1 VRHDGGGRRAPESPG
16 ILILRML
23 VTGADGF
30 TGLHFAQQ
38 ARAAG
43 HEVLALTANLTDAA
57 AVKSQVGQMAP
68 EAVVHL
74 AAISFVG
81 HSHASAFYD
90 VNVIGTLN
98 LLDALQGLPQTPRQ
112 ILLASSANVYG
123 NCDQSPIAETQT
135 PAPVNHYAM
144 SKLSMEFLAKNYLNT
159 LPLFFVRPFNYTGP
173 GQAASFVIP
182 KLVAHFQRRATTVEL
197 GNLHVQR
204 EYNDV
209 QMVCSV
215 YLRLLEGAK
224 RGETYNICSGQTHT
238 LGHVI
243 DLLTELT
250 GHHMQTQVNPDFV
263 RANEVHRLCGS
274 PDKLIQTVGTLPV
287 VALRDTLQSMLK
299 AGPGPLVQ

>member
-1 VRHDGGGRRAPESPG
+1 MR
-16 ILILRML
+16 IL

-30 TGLHFAQQ
+30 TGLHFVRQ

-43 HEVLALTANLTDAA
+43 HHIVELTANLMDHA
-57 AVKSQVGQMAP
+57 AVESQVAEAAP

-74 AAISFVG
+74 AGISFVG
-81 HSHASAFYD
+81 HSQASAFYD

-98 LLDALQGLPQTPRQ
+98 LLDVLVTLTQAPRQ
-112 ILLASSANVYG
+112 VLLASSANVYG
-123 NCDQSPIAETQT
+123 NCDQSPIAETQA

-144 SKLSMEFLAKNYLNT
+144 SKLSMEFLAKTYADK

-182 KLVAHFQRRATTVEL
+182 KLVSHFQRRAVTVEL
-197 GNLHVQR
+197 GNLHVER

-209 QMVCSV
+209 RMVCNV
-215 YLRLLEGAK
+215 YLKLLERAQS
-224 RGETYNICSGQTHT
+224 GETYNICTGETYT

-250 GHHMQTQVNPDFV
+250 EHHIQVQVNPDFI
-263 RANEVHRLCGS
+263 RANEIHRLCGS
-274 PDKLIQTVGTLPV
+274 PNKLIETLGALPV
-287 VALRDTLQSMLK
+287 VTLRDTLQSMLM
-299 AGPGPLVQ
+299 AEQGSPAQ

>member
-1 VRHDGGGRRAPESPG
+1 MR
-16 ILILRML
+16 IL

-30 TGLHFAQQ
+30 TGLHFVQQ

-43 HEVLALTANLTDAA
+43 HDIVELTANLTDRAA
-57 AVKSQVGQMAP
+57 IKSQVELAAP
-68 EAVVHL
+68 QAVVHL
-74 AAISFVG
+74 AGISFVG
-81 HSHASAFYD
+81 HDKPSAFYD
-90 VNVIGTLN
+90 VNVIGTLY
-98 LLDALQGLPQTPRQ
+98 LLDALQDLAEPPSR

-144 SKLSMEFLAKNYLNT
+144 SKLAMEYLAKTYADR

-182 KLVAHFQRRATTVEL
+182 KLVAHFQRRAATVEL
-197 GNLHVQR
+197 GNLHVER

-209 QMVCSV
+209 RMVCEV
-215 YLRLLEGAK
+215 YLKLLE
-224 RGETYNICSGQTHT
+224 RVHTGETYNICTGQTHT

-250 GHHMQTQVNPDFV
+250 GHHIEVLVDPSFV
-263 RANEVHRLCGS
+263 RANEIHRLCGS
-274 PDKLIQTVGTLPV
+274 PDKLIQTLGALPS
-287 VALRDTLQSMLK
+287 VALRDTLHWML
-299 AGPGPLVQ
+299 ASEQGLRVQ

>member
-1 VRHDGGGRRAPESPG
+1 MR
-16 ILILRML
+16 IL

-30 TGLHFAQQ
+30 TGLHFVRQ

-43 HEVLALTANLTDAA
+43 HEIVELTANLTDPA
-57 AVKSQVGQMAP
+57 AVKSQVAGAAP

-81 HSHASAFYD
+81 HSQASAFYD

-98 LLDALQGLPQTPRQ
+98 LLTALQGLAQAPRQ
-112 ILLASSANVYG
+112 VLLASSANVYG

-144 SKLSMEFLAKNYLNT
+144 SKLAMEFLAKTYADK

-182 KLVAHFQRRATTVEL
+182 KLVTHFQRRAGTVEL
-197 GNLHVQR
+197 GNLHVER

-209 QMVCSV
+209 RMVCNV
-215 YLRLLEGAK
+215 YLKLLEQAQK
-224 RGETYNICSGQTHT
+224 GETYNICSGQTHT

-243 DLLTELT
+243 DVLTELT
-250 GHHMQTQVNPDFV
+250 GHHIQVHVNPDFV
-263 RANEVHRLCGS
+263 RANEIHRLCGS
-274 PDKLIQTVGTLPV
+274 PAKLIQTLGALPAV
-287 VALRDTLQSMLK
+287 TLRDTLQSMLM
-299 AGPGPLVQ
+299 AEQGSPAQ

>member
-1 VRHDGGGRRAPESPG
+1 MR
-16 ILILRML
+16 IL

-30 TGLHFAQQ
+30 TGLHFVRQ

-43 HEVLALTANLTDAA
+43 HEVVELTANLTDPA
-57 AVKSQVGQMAP
+57 AVKSQVAEAAP

-81 HSHASAFYD
+81 HSQASAFYD

-98 LLDALQGLPQTPRQ
+98 LLDALQGLAQAPRQ

-144 SKLSMEFLAKNYLNT
+144 SKLSMEFLAKTYVDK

-182 KLVAHFQRRATTVEL
+182 KLVAHFQRRAVTVEL
-197 GNLHVQR
+197 GNLHVER

-209 QMVCSV
+209 RMVCDV
-215 YLRLLEGAK
+215 YLKLLERAQ

-243 DLLTELT
+243 DVLTELT
-250 GHHMQTQVNPDFV
+250 GHHIQVRVNPDFV
-263 RANEVHRLCGS
+263 RANEIHRLCGS
-274 PDKLIQTVGTLPV
+274 PAKLIQTLGDLPAV
-287 VALRDTLQSMLK
+287 TLRDTLQSMLV
-299 AGPGPLVQ
+299 AEQGSPAQ